1 MKRGLLREVD
11 TVRNEYTACVVDET
25 KEQKS
30 VSICRRQPHQY
41 ELNSLSWS
49 GIMLL

>member
-1 MKRGLLREVD
+1 MKRELLREVD
-11 TVRNEYTACVVDET
+11 TVRNVYTSCVVDET

-30 VSICRRQPHQY
+30 VSICRRQPQQY

-49 GIMLL
+49 GVML